1 MKTIILAAVS
11 AAALTG
17 LAAAAPASAA
27 PAASADVE
35 IRDAVARV
43 IVIVEDRQDV
53 GVEITQGSSG
63 LPALRLNRN
72 GGDVRIDGGLGRN
85 AIRDC
90 SSGPSAA
97 RQPGQGASVEVRRV
111 GRVQLE
117 EAPMIVLRTPRDVEV
132 SVGGAVFGAVGRGAR
147 SIDLGNG
154 GCGDWSV
161 ANTDG
166 DMALSLGGSGTIRAG
181 TSRALEANVG
191 GSGSISAGATR
202 ALEAAVGGSG
212 GITVARVDGPAEVA
226 IGGSGNV
233 RVRGGAVTS
242 MDASIAGSGN
252 VRHDGSARDL
262 DASIAGSGN
271 VQVGSAE
278 HVSRST
284 IGSGSVI
291 VGR

>member
-1 MKTIILAAVS
+1 MKTIVLAAVS

-27 PAASADVE
+27 DVE
-35 IRDAVARV
+35 IRNAVARV

-53 GVEITQGSSG
+53 GVEITQGSSA
-63 LPALRLNRN
+63 LPALQLRRN
-72 GGDVRIDGGLGRN
+72 GRDIRIDGDLGRN
-85 AIRDC
+85 AIRNC
-90 SSGPSAA
+90 SSGPSSA
-97 RQPGQGASVEVRRV
+97 RQPGEGASVEVRRV
-111 GRVQLE
+111 GRVRLE
-117 EAPMIVLRTPRDVEV
+117 DAPLIVLRTPRDVDV
-132 SVGGAVFGAVGRGAR
+132 NVGGAVFGAVGRGAR

-154 GCGDWSV
+154 GCGDWTV

-166 DMALSLGGSGTIRAG
+166 DLSLSLGGSGAIRAG
-181 TSRALEANVG
+181 TSRALDASLG
-191 GSGSISAGATR
+191 GSGSISTGATR

-212 GITVARVDGPAEVA
+212 QITVARVDGPGEIS

-233 RVRGGAVTS
+233 RVRGGAMTS
-242 MDASIAGSGN
+242 LEASIAGSGN
-252 VRHDGSARDL
+252 VRHDGSVRDL

-271 VQVGSAE
+271 VQVGSAQ

>member
-1 MKTIILAAVS
+1 MKSIVLAAVS

-17 LAAAAPASAA
+17 LAAAPASA
-27 PAASADVE
+27 ADVE

-43 IVIVEDRQDV
+43 IVIVEDRSDV
-53 GVEITQGSSG
+53 GVEITQGSSS
-63 LPALRLNRN
+63 LPALQLRRN
-72 GGDVRIDGGLGRN
+72 GRDIRIDGGLGRN
-85 AIRDC
+85 AIRNC
-90 SSGPSAA
+90 SSGPSSA
-97 RQPGQGASVEVRRV
+97 RQPGESASVEVRRV
-111 GRVQLE
+111 GRVRLE
-117 EAPMIVLRTPRDVEV
+117 DAPMIVLRMPRDVDV

-154 GCGDWSV
+154 GCGDWTV

-166 DMALSLGGSGTIRAG
+166 DLSLSLGGSGAIRAG
-181 TSRALEANVG
+181 ASRALEASLG

-212 GITVARVDGPAEVA
+212 GITVARVDGPGEIS

-233 RVRGGAVTS
+233 RVRAGAMTS
-242 MDASIAGSGN
+242 LDASIAGSGN
-252 VRHDGSARDL
+252 VRHDGSVRDL

-278 HVSRST
+278 RVSRAV

>member
-1 MKTIILAAVS
+1 MKSIVLAAVS

-17 LAAAAPASAA
+17 LAAAPASA
-27 PAASADVE
+27 ADVE

-43 IVIVEDRQDV
+43 IVIVEDRSDV
-53 GVEITQGSSG
+53 GVEITQGSSS
-63 LPALRLNRN
+63 LPALQLRRN
-72 GGDVRIDGGLGRN
+72 GRDIRIDGGLGRN
-85 AIRDC
+85 AIRNC
-90 SSGPSAA
+90 SSGPSSA
-97 RQPGQGASVEVRRV
+97 RQPGEGASVEVRRV
-111 GRVQLE
+111 GRVRLE
-117 EAPMIVLRTPRDVEV
+117 DAPMIVLRTPRDVDV

-147 SIDLGNG
+147 AIDLGNG
-154 GCGDWSV
+154 GCGDWTV

-166 DMALSLGGSGTIRAG
+166 DLSLSLGGSGAIRAG
-181 TSRALEANVG
+181 ASRALEASLG

-212 GITVARVDGPAEVA
+212 GITVARVDGPGEIS

-233 RVRGGAVTS
+233 RVRAGAMTS
-242 MDASIAGSGN
+242 LDASIAGSGN
-252 VRHDGSARDL
+252 VRHDGSVRDL

-271 VQVGSAE
+271 IQVGSAE
-278 HVSRST
+278 RVSRAV